1 MKAYSATD
9 KNEWMFSTVVF
20 AETAGKARAIAQQT
34 DACEDVDFTD
44 IYVKRIPALD
54 RFYRGKQEMDWYD
67 PDDRA
72 AMVRYGN
79 FECSRE
85 IDVSEEKCSKCSAA
99 EWCGRYEGIKEDEAN
114 GQIS

>member
-20 AETAGKARAIAQQT
+20 AETAGKAKAIAQHT
-34 DACEDVDFTD
+34 EACELSDFTD
-44 IYVKRIPALD
+44 ICVRRIPALD
-54 RFYRGKQEMDWYD
+54 KFYRGKQEMDWND

-79 FECSRE
+79 FECSDE
-85 IDVSEEKCSKCSAA
+85 VDVSEEKCSECSAA
-99 EWCGRYEGIKEDEAN
+99 EWCGRYERIKEEEA
-114 GQIS
+114 